1 MTDSELIK
9 NYTLFHA
16 YFCHLIE
23 NHQTD
28 AAEYLCDI
36 SFKLDQEI
44 SKRKISETQI
54 KTYLMKANLSSEDQ
68 LLIGNYI
75 YDDLLEKNNS

>member
-1 MTDSELIK
+1 MTNSELIK
-9 NYTLFHA
+9 NYTSFHA
-16 YFCHLIE
+16 YFCHLIDKG
-23 NHQTD
+23 QAD
-28 AAEYLCDI
+28 AVQDLCDI